1 MIVRHESSR
10 GIKWGTFHVFGER
23 DTQGLQIGNAL
34 FFIITVSRAEEEREG
49 KSEGFVV
56 EYNRSVSSFLFD
68 KIYAPFCLYRSHA
81 V

>member
-1 MIVRHESSR
+1 MYLGNATRR
-10 GIKWGTFHVFGER
+10 
-23 DTQGLQIGNAL
+23 GLQIGNAL

-56 EYNRSVSSFLFD
+56 KYNRSVSSFLFD
-68 KIYAPFCLYRSHA
+68 KIYAPFCLYRTHA